1 LSKKPVQLS
10 KTSGLQFVYSIL
22 EEATLSNI
30 SPTILI
36 IENDPPSLEL
46 YRRELGRDFRV
57 LACFSKSETVDA
69 IDSQNPKAIILEPAA
84 LNEEGW
90 DLLNAIVTLPDR
102 YLPVIL
108 CTILDERKRGL
119 QAGAAAYLTKPVLPS
134 ALIEALH
141 KVIKKTESTR

>member
-1 LSKKPVQLS
+1 MTMP
-10 KTSGLQFVYSIL
+10 SIL
-22 EEATLSNI
+22 
-30 SPTILI
+30 PTILI

-57 LACFSKSETVDA
+57 LACFSKSETLDA
-69 IDSQNPKAIILEPAA
+69 VDSQNPKAIILEPAA

-102 YLPVIL
+102 FLPFIL

-119 QAGAAAYLTKPVLPS
+119 QEGAAAYLIKPVLPVT
-134 ALIEALH
+134 LLETLH
-141 KVIKKTESTR
+141 KVIKKTESNR

>member
-1 LSKKPVQLS
+1 MTMP
-10 KTSGLQFVYSIL
+10 SIL
-22 EEATLSNI
+22 
-30 SPTILI
+30 PTILI

-57 LACFSKSETVDA
+57 LACFSKSETLDA
-69 IDSQNPKAIILEPAA
+69 VDSQNPKAIILEPAA

-102 YLPVIL
+102 FLPVIL

-119 QAGAAAYLTKPVLPS
+119 QEGAAAYLIKPVLPVT
-134 ALIEALH
+134 LLETLH
-141 KVIKKTESTR
+141 KVIKKTESNR

>member
-1 LSKKPVQLS
+1 MP
-10 KTSGLQFVYSIL
+10 SIL
-22 EEATLSNI
+22 
-30 SPTILI
+30 PTILI

-57 LACFSKSETVDA
+57 LACFSKSETLDA
-69 IDSQNPKAIILEPAA
+69 VDSQNPKAIILEPAA

-102 YLPVIL
+102 FLPVIL

-119 QAGAAAYLTKPVLPS
+119 QEGAAAYLIKPVLPVT
-134 ALIEALH
+134 LLETLH
-141 KVIKKTESTR
+141 KVIKKTESNR